1 MAVSVTRLV
10 LFLAFVGCL
19 ITAVVVEVPAQ
30 RAVALAASVVLL
42 ATLYL
47 YQPKPPP
54 LPSQRL
60 PVEDFTVWVETG
72 GALSRLVG
80 LDPQELR
87 QAAQLARE
95 DFRDLSANLELL
107 ASRLLILAERGH
119 GEVSGLRELSL
130 EIMKRVEVLSKE
142 FPEFPGRALEKKD
155 FFLSTLERSSTDMG
169 YLSERLSELCRVKPP
184 DVSALLAQLQRQ
196 AEKMRE
202 SFRVARSNLASLLE
216 KVKPPVPPPALPVPP
231 LPEIPKPAP
240 PPEEKPEEKPVP
252 QVVEQPSEVPPQ
264 PAEAKAGEQKPEI
277 PPEEAKPTSG
287 AKPEEK
293 PSESQQPEAP
303 AEVVP
308 AG

>member
-1 MAVSVTRLV
+1 MTVSVTRLV
-10 LFLAFVGCL
+10 LLLAFVGCL
-19 ITAVVVEVPAQ
+19 IAAARVEVPAQ
-30 RAVALAASVVLL
+30 RAVALAAAVVLL

-107 ASRLLILAERGH
+107 ASRLGILAERGH

-130 EIMKRVEVLSKE
+130 EVMRRVEVLSRE

-155 FFLSTLERSSTDMG
+155 FLLSTLEHSSTDMG

-184 DVSALLAQLQRQ
+184 DVSTLLAQLQRQ
-196 AEKMRE
+196 AEKMKE
-202 SFRVARSNLASLLE
+202 SFRVAKSNLASLLE
-216 KVKPPVPPPALPVPP
+216 RVKPPAPQPVLLVP
-231 LPEIPKPAP
+231 LPEVPKPAP
-240 PPEEKPEEKPVP
+240 PPEEKPEEKPS
-252 QVVEQPSEVPPQ
+252 QVVGQPPEAPPE
-264 PAEAKAGEQKPEI
+264 AAKAGEQKPET
-277 PPEEAKPTSG
+277 PSEEAKPTSG

-293 PSESQQPEAP
+293 ESQQAP
-303 AEVVP
+303 AEV
-308 AG
+308 ALGG